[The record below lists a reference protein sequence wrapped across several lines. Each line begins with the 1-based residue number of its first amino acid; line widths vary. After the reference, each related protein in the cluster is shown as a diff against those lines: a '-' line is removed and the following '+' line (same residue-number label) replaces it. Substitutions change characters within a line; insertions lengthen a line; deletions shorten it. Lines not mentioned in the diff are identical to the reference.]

1 MKLSPVGVLVVAL
14 GGLVAIIMWIVGYF
28 GLPNAVTHRNLAENP
43 PIESSINATGGTA
56 GGAAPAAPGGG
67 TQAQAAWYA
76 LGKDPKSL
84 DLTITAQAGNNPM
97 NFNGYGKGD
106 LKIQVPV
113 GWKVN
118 VKFVN
123 QQGQVPHSVG
133 FVQWADRQ
141 SPTGQFTPA
150 FNGSTGPEDK
160 FKSGVTSEGESFS
173 FTADKAG
180 QYAMVCGVP
189 GHAAAGMWDEFDV
202 DAKLTSPV
210 IVTPDKGTVT
220 VK

>member
-1 MKLSPVGVLVVAL
+1 MKLSPLGVLVVAL
-14 GGLVAIIMWIVGYF
+14 GGLVAIIIWIVGYI
-28 GLPNAVTHRNLAENP
+28 GLPNQVTHRDLAHNP
-43 PIESSINATGGTA
+43 QVETSLNATSGGAA
-56 GGAAPAAPGGG
+56 GGAAGG
-67 TQAQAAWYA
+67 QAGQKAAWYA
-76 LGKDPKSL
+76 LGKEPKSI
-84 DLTITAQAGNNPM
+84 DLTITAQSGDNPM
-97 NFNGYGKGD
+97 NFNGYGKGA
-106 LKIQVPV
+106 LKITVPV

-118 VKFVN
+118 VTFVN

-133 FVQWADRQ
+133 FVQWADRE

-150 FNGSTGPEDK
+150 FDGSVGDESQ
-160 FKSGVTSEGESFS
+160 FKSGVTSAGQKYS

-202 DAKLTSPV
+202 DAHATAPT
-210 IVTPDKGTVT
+210 ITTPEGTVT